1 MNHTATELTR
11 EFALVRVEATGLEQ
25 DQALNVVGKWSA
37 RLLELHPDRF
47 TVELAGEPNR
57 LTEFVEAIRPF
68 GEITLTR
75 SGELRLN

>member
-1 MNHTATELTR
+1 
-11 EFALVRVEATGLEQ
+11 
-25 DQALNVVGKWSA
+25 
-37 RLLELHPDRF
+37 
-47 TVELAGEPNR
+47 VELAGEPNR